1 MFILKIL
8 FIFFICLNIS
18 SSYAS
23 NIKNSA
29 VVFMYHKFG
38 VSKYPSTSVTI
49 DQFEA
54 HLKEFSKSKYSVE
67 SVEFIIDTIINDGDL
82 PENTIGISID
92 DADKSFY
99 EVGWPKFKEMGF
111 PVTLFVNTS
120 TIHENNKNYLN
131 WDQIRE
137 LVNEGVSIGAHS
149 HSHYHM

>member
-1 MFILKIL
+1 MQATLKIQQL
-8 FIFFICLNIS
+8 YLCTINL
-18 SSYAS
+18 
-23 NIKNSA
+23 
-29 VVFMYHKFG
+29 V

-49 DQFEA
+49 DQFDT

-67 SVEFIIDTIINDGDL
+67 PVEFIIDTIINDGDL
-82 PENTIGISID
+82 PNNTIGISID

-120 TIHENNKNYLN
+120 TIHKNNKNYLN

-137 LVNEGVSIGAHS
+137 LSK
-149 HSHYHM
+149 

>member
-8 FIFFICLNIS
+8 FIFFIFLNIS
-18 SSYAS
+18 NSYAS

-29 VVFMYHKFG
+29 VIFMYHKFG

-49 DQFEA
+49 NQFDT

-67 SVEFIIDTIINDGDL
+67 PIEFIIDTIINDGDL
-82 PENTIGISID
+82 PINTIGISID

-99 EVGWPKFKEMGF
+99 KVGWPKFKEMGF

-137 LVNEGVSIGAHS
+137 LVNR
-149 HSHYHM
+149 